1 VNIRSILSGFARL
14 RPTLLAV
21 SVLAVAAAAFSAP
34 AAPPRAPAAN
44 PPAKPTPDVIG
55 VVDGVPIMQSEWDRL
70 AAPYFQEVEAK
81 AGRKLSDDEKRLLRK
96 NLLDELIRE
105 RLWLADAHR
114 RGMRV
119 NEDVVDARMK
129 ENAFFKVK
137 GKVDE
142 SKFLAFKRSPTSNY
156 ALLRDQVAMGILL
169 EDYARWMERRFG
181 PREPEVRKAYQD
193 LASQASVRYFV
204 LGPEA
209 VSLEPEAE
217 ARQIRAYYEAHQQ
230 EFQSP
235 DSAWIQYVRVP
246 IEAAS
251 GDSAKDAAVAGAQKA
266 ATDLVGAMQSGAPVE
281 TAAKVYG
288 GLHDTGW
295 FRLSDPIRGLGRS
308 EAIQDAIR
316 GAAPGTWVKT
326 PIRAGAHYVVI
337 RLVDRRAARI
347 QSFREVAGQAKRR
360 ADAQIREGLAD
371 SLGREE
377 LRLHPQTY
385 AVPRLAA
392 TVIARSSAEI
402 DTGAAP
408 SSKEIQKLLEK
419 RRKEAK
425 IKKSNRAW
433 LDSLAAALPAEVRK
447 QRRDEAIQRAF
458 RETVAR
464 LRSGAPGARVANETG
479 GVAQAVDLYRGQ
491 PIEEPILLEGSF
503 LDSLYTMRPGVVVG
517 PRAAHDSLFVV
528 RVDRIDPGFVP
539 PYEAVRQAASSNAQ
553 MVKRWALEKDAET
566 YYEAHKEDFK
576 TKPEW
581 IFDYV
586 YFKRAHP
593 DSVPVPDSAIA
604 AYYNEHPLEFTTPA
618 TAKPRIILFQY
629 RPADGPEAR
638 DKALQRAN
646 AAHDRIAKGEDFAA
660 VAKEVSDDRE
670 SGEQG
675 GLIGDVTK
683 SRLMKELADVIFT
696 IPVGQVSDV
705 VEARSS
711 FHLIKV
717 DERTGDTLRPLSEAR
732 SEIQTVLGQPVADSL
747 AFLAAK
753 QFIDSLQAG
762 TSFDSL
768 AAAHGGALR
777 SGPTQAGEALPGIG
791 PFETVA
797 TAIGDIADGATT
809 PEPVQVG
816 EGYLVARRVR
826 EVEPAPAP
834 FAEIKERVIGE
845 YQMAQRR
852 ALADSVDQKLREA
865 VAHGENVEALFD
877 GLGGMRMSRPFA
889 RSGPIPDFKDRDPRV
904 ASDSVL
910 LERIF
915 TSRPGKVL
923 PPVKSSMGTIY
934 MIVESVTVPPAVD
947 FARHRDEVWRDIV
960 DRRIEA
966 WTARLRSRAQVV
978 VYRKDLKSLL
988 AAG

>member
-1 VNIRSILSGFARL
+1 MNIRSIPSRFARL
-14 RPTLLAV
+14 RSTLFAV
-21 SVLAVAAAAFSAP
+21 PVLAAAAAAFSAP
-34 AAPPRAPAAN
+34 AASPRAPSPESPRASA
-44 PPAKPTPDVIG
+44 DVIG
-55 VVDGVPIMQSEWDRL
+55 TVDGIAIRQAEWDRL

-105 RLWLADAHR
+105 RLWLADARR
-114 RGMRV
+114 RGMKV
-119 NEDVVDARMK
+119 NPDAVDARLK
-129 ENAFFKVK
+129 ETSFFKVK

-142 SKFLAFKRSPTSNY
+142 AKFLAFKNSPSSNY
-156 ALLRDQVAMGILL
+156 QVLREQVAMGLLL

-181 PREPEVRKAYQD
+181 PREAEVRKAYQD
-193 LASQASVRYFV
+193 LAGQAAVRYFV

-217 ARQIRAYYEAHQQ
+217 ARQIRSYYEAHQQ
-230 EFQSP
+230 EFQTP

-246 IEAAS
+246 IEAAAA
-251 GDSAKDAAVAGAQKA
+251 DSAKDAAAAALKA
-266 ATDLVGAMQSGAPVE
+266 ANDLIGAIQSGAPVE

-316 GAAPGTWVKT
+316 GAEPGSWIKT
-326 PIRAGAHYVVI
+326 PIRAGAHYLAI

-347 QSFREVAGQAKRR
+347 QTFREVAGQAKRR

-377 LRLHPQTY
+377 LRLHPETY
-385 AVPRLAA
+385 AVPRLTA
-392 TVIARSSAEI
+392 TIVARSAAEI
-402 DTGAAP
+402 DTGTTP
-408 SSKEIQKLLEK
+408 TSKEISKLLEK
-419 RRKEAK
+419 RRKAAK

-447 QRRDEAIQRAF
+447 QRRDEAILRSF
-458 RETVAR
+458 RDTIGR
-464 LRSGAPGARVANETG
+464 LRAGAPGARVANETG
-479 GVAQAVDLYRGQ
+479 GVAEAVDLYRGQ
-491 PIEEPILLEGSF
+491 PIEEPILLEGAF
-503 LDSLYTMRPGVVVG
+503 LDSLYTVRPGAILG

-553 MVKRWALEKDAET
+553 MVKRWATEKEAQL

-581 IFDYV
+581 VFDYV
-586 YFKRAHP
+586 YFKRANP

-604 AYYNEHPLEFTTPA
+604 AYYQEHPLEFTTPA

-629 RPADGPEAR
+629 RPSDGPEAR
-638 DKALQRAN
+638 EKARQRAL
-646 AAHDRIAKGEDFAA
+646 AARDRIVKGEDFAA

-675 GLIGDVTK
+675 GLIGAVTK
-683 SRLMKELADVIFT
+683 SRLMKELVDIIFT
-696 IPVGQVSDV
+696 IPIGQVSDV
-705 VEARSS
+705 VEARNA

-717 DERTGDTLRPLSEAR
+717 DERTGDTLRPLSDAR
-732 SEIQTVLGQPVADSL
+732 GEIQSVLGQPVADSL
-747 AFLAAK
+747 AFLEAK
-753 QFIDSLQAG
+753 HFIDALDAG
-762 TSFDSL
+762 ASFDSL
-768 AAAHGGALR
+768 AAARGGPVR
-777 SGPTQAGEALPGIG
+777 SGPTQAGEELKGIG

-797 TAIGDIADGATT
+797 TAIGGIADGATT

-816 EGYLVARRVR
+816 DGYLVARRVR

-845 YQMAQRR
+845 YQMSQRR
-852 ALADSVDQKLREA
+852 MLADSLDQRLREA
-865 VAHGENVEALFD
+865 IARGENVEPLFD
-877 GLGGMRMSRPFA
+877 GMGGMRVSRPFS
-889 RSGPIPDFKDRDPRV
+889 RSGPIPDFRDRDPRV

-915 TSRPGKVL
+915 TSRPGRIL

-934 MIVESVTVPPAVD
+934 MIVESVSVPPAVD
-947 FARHRDEVWRDIV
+947 FARHRDEVWRDIM

-966 WTARLRSRAQVV
+966 WTARLRSRAQVI

-988 AAG
+988 ATG